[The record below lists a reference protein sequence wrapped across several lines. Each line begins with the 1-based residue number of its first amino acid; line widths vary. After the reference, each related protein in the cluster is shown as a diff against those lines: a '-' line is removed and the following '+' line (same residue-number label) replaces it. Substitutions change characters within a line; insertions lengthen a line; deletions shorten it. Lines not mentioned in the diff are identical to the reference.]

1 MWETALTMQNAPCNV
16 LLPCNDGFDLP
27 EKAPYHV
34 RVKLRALITD
44 RKTIS
49 LSTLA
54 VVSLI
59 ACAAFAQATRSLIV
73 NGKVASNDVRIING
87 KSYAPVA
94 DVAKALDLVVVQR
107 PDGKIELTRQGG
119 SGAIDAKL
127 TGKVGDF
134 LFDGGWR
141 FKVVSVESVKE
152 HTMVNKFITD
162 QHVAEEGNRL
172 IIVNVVIRNANK
184 KLANLYP
191 GDVALASEDGG
202 SESVTHYDFPF
213 NNSPSSFKPILPGAE
228 QKGAILFEVKED
240 FKEKDLIF
248 TISREY
254 SHYDDAVLP
263 KEDTVMRISLK

>member
-1 MWETALTMQNAPCNV
+1 MQNAPCNV
-16 LLPCNDGFDLP
+16 SLPCNDCLDLP
-27 EKAPYHV
+27 EKSPYHSA
-34 RVKLRALITD
+34 VKLRALMTD

-59 ACAAFAQATRSLIV
+59 ACVAFAQATRSLIV
-73 NGKVASNDVRIING
+73 NGKAASNDVRIING

-94 DVAKALDLVVVQR
+94 DIAKALDMVVVQR

-141 FKVVSVESVKE
+141 FKVVSVESAKE
-152 HTMVNKFITD
+152 HTVVNKFISD

-184 KLANLYP
+184 KLGNLYP

-254 SHYDDAVLP
+254 SHYDAAVLP

>member
-1 MWETALTMQNAPCNV
+1 
-16 LLPCNDGFDLP
+16 
-27 EKAPYHV
+27 
-34 RVKLRALITD
+34 VKLRAIIND
-44 RKTIS
+44 RKFVS
-49 LSTLA
+49 LSTLT

-59 ACAAFAQATRSLIV
+59 AGVAFAQATRILIV
-73 NGKVASNDVRIING
+73 NGKVASNDVRVING

-94 DVAKALDLVVVQR
+94 DLAKALDMVVVQR

-119 SGAIDAKL
+119 SGAIEAKL

-141 FKVVSVESVKE
+141 FKVVSVVSAKE
-152 HTMVNKFITD
+152 HTMVNKFLSD
-162 QHVAEEGNRL
+162 QHVAEEGNRFV
-172 IIVNVVIRNANK
+172 IVNVVIRNANK
-184 KLANLYP
+184 KLGNLFP

-213 NNSPSSFKPILPGAE
+213 NNSPSYFKPILPGAE
-228 QKGAILFEVKED
+228 QKGTIIFEVKED

-248 TISREY
+248 TIAREY
-254 SHYDDAVLP
+254 SHYDAAVLP